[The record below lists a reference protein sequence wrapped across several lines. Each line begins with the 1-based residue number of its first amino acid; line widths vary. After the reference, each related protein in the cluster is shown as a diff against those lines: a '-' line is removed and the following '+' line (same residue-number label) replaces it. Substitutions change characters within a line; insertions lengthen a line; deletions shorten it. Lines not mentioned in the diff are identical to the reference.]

1 MGRRVEPLVAEALPG
16 LPERCQRCLFWEL
29 GHPRPAADL
38 LGERAAEVRAA
49 DAPHGDHDELAGDPC
64 LQKQAWVTAC
74 TLEAGAPGRVVRVGD
89 EVAGFA
95 VFSPVSSFAP
105 RRGTVPRPS
114 DEALLLATL
123 WVEPAHRE
131 HGIGRL
137 LVHAALKEAIHR
149 DLKAVEVYG
158 DRRHRE
164 WDCVVPAT
172 WLLHEGFEVHREHP
186 RYPLMRIATKRTV
199 KWAESLEHALEG
211 LRERVPHL
219 APAPGQVGSSLPHSQ
234 VTNASTSAPA
244 TTDW

>member
-1 MGRRVEPLVAEALPG
+1 MGRRVEPLVAEALGG

-38 LGERAAEVRAA
+38 LDAAAH
-49 DAPHGDHDELAGDPC
+49 PTTQDELAGDPC

-74 TLEAGAPGRVVRVGD
+74 SLESGAPGRVVRVGD
-89 EVAGFA
+89 EVVGFA
-95 VFSPVSSFAP
+95 VFAPVDAFAP

-131 HGIGRL
+131 HGIARL
-137 LVHAALKEAIHR
+137 LVHAAVKEAIHR

-164 WDCVVPAT
+164 WDCVVPTT

-186 RYPLMRIATKRTV
+186 RYPLLRLSTKRTV
-199 KWAESLEHALEG
+199 RWAESIEHALEG

-219 APAPGQVGSSLPHSQ
+219 APVPGQVGSSVPQSQ
-234 VTNASTSAPA
+234 TTTASRSAPA
-244 TTDW
+244 TSDW